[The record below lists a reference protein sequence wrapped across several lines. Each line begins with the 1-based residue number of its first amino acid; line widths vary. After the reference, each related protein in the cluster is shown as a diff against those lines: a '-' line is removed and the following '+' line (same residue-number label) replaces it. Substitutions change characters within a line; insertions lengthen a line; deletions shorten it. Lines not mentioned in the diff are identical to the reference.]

1 MCLCS
6 RRRIRDSVKRL
17 EGQQNQKWSSKIT
30 GVMAAGYGTLAYVTR
45 SGLGSGPNL
54 SLTLMYLTLAKV
66 AAERGLGA
74 RFNLLADGTAADN
87 KNNEMIIFLCW
98 LVLLDKF
105 EHASMFVMLK
115 GHTYKPVYTVL
126 DQSFNTLISSLMNNM
141 I

>member
-1 MCLCS
+1 MS
-6 RRRIRDSVKRL
+6 HSHQRICARCQTLSA
-17 EGQQNQKWSSKIT
+17 GPAWS
-30 GVMAAGYGTLAYVTR
+30 A
-45 SGLGSGPNL
+45 
-54 SLTLMYLTLAKV
+54 
-66 AAERGLGA
+66 
-74 RFNLLADGTAADN
+74 